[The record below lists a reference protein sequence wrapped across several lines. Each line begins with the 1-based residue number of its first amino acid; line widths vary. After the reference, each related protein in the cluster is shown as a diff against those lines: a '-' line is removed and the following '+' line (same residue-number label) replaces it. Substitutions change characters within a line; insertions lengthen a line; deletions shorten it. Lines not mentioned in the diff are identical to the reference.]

1 MTRLTEIEHILFK
14 VEEYPVFAQL
24 PGEENPKWVHAPG
37 KKAVVDMWS
46 KRVVGVVGKDYRVVP
61 NLDAILWGYQACLQ
75 AFPETDIVEWNLG
88 KVDGPSTGTRC
99 SIDILHSTA
108 KLDFSFVEAGNKPE
122 SYGPFIRVTNSYNC
136 MRALSF
142 EIGFFRK
149 VCGNGLILPQAVIL
163 FRFNHLKSEIG
174 AQIDFDVSSGAF
186 LKMRQSFL
194 ESLDVLTGY
203 QVAEDDFELLAR
215 SALGIRPPLNVEENR
230 RTQEDWQALS
240 SCFSALCDHY
250 YRDLGGN
257 AYAILN
263 AVTDFASHPPNNR
276 LLRRDRHSLQ
286 KKAGSW
292 ASEFSRRC
300 VMPEFSVSSYLGEQ
314 E

>member
-1 MTRLTEIEHILFK
+1 MTRLTEIEDILFE

-24 PGEENPKWVHAPG
+24 PGEEKPRWVQAPG
-37 KKAVVDMWS
+37 KKAIVDIWS

-108 KLDFSFVEAGNKPE
+108 RLDFSFVEARNKPE
-122 SYGPFIRVTNSYNC
+122 TYGPFVRVTNSYNG

-149 VCGNGLILPQAVIL
+149 VCGNGLILPQAVIS

-174 AQIDFDVSSGAF
+174 AQIDFDVSSRAF
-186 LKMRQSFL
+186 LKMRQTFV
-194 ESLDVLTGY
+194 ESLNVLTGFE
-203 QVAEDDFELLAR
+203 VFEDDFELLAR
-215 SALGIRPPLNVEENR
+215 SDLGIRPPTNVEKNCR
-230 RTQEDWQALS
+230 ALEDWQELS
-240 SCFSALCDHY
+240 SCFSALCDRY

-257 AYAILN
+257 AYAVLN
-263 AVTDFASHPPNNR
+263 AATDFASHPPDNR
-276 LLRRDRHSLQ
+276 LLKRDRHSLQ

-292 ASEFSRRC
+292 ALEFSRRC
-300 VMPEFSVSSYLGEQ
+300 VMPEFTVSDYLREQ